1 MLLCNLSGKHSD
13 QSIKNLHCITGYQI
27 NGVKMINLLYLSCGS
42 GVNSLLFEAAKM
54 LREESC
60 SINVIQY
67 SSEDMD
73 KNEEIFSHVLNQVPS
88 TDFVIIDLHG
98 SVPYFKKFTRLQ
110 EKIKTGKTPVFL
122 FSSIDEEMAEYRSWF
137 PFSNDD
143 YHQVFSYLHLGGL
156 ENMRSLLLWVY
167 VQTGGGYQNVPKPV
181 RPPTHGIYHPGCH
194 PGIQIS
200 EYRMFLPKTTM
211 KAGILFWQNQYL
223 SKSLE
228 AVDMVITSLEY
239 EGLDTIPVYCSS
251 APDKIS
257 GSPGIAEIIRHYFMD
272 GEKTTI
278 DVLLIMMGFSQLS
291 FSAPGS
297 GETNMVTD
305 NFFSLL
311 GVPVLQ
317 LITTN
322 QGCEE
327 WNNNIAGLSIL
338 EISSHVVWPEYDGQI
353 ITVPVACHEQAEKTR
368 KIRGIN
374 ERIQK
379 VAKMAKSWAELRIT
393 PVHERRVALI
403 LYQYGLA
410 NDCIGGAFG
419 LDTPESVVKIL
430 HAMKDAGYDCGEEL
444 PASGQELIQ
453 QLLSSL
459 TNTPECMDEEE
470 LKRRSVD
477 LVSTKEYLTWLS
489 KIPKGCSQ
497 KIIHDWGEPPGTILT
512 AGKEVLI
519 PGKLF
524 GNIFIGLQPPR
535 GFLEEADAVYHS
547 NDIVMPHQY
556 LAFYQ
561 WIKEKFKAQ
570 AIIHMG
576 THGTL
581 EWLPGKGVGLSSE
594 CYPDITLGDL
604 PHLYP
609 YIIDNPGEG
618 IQAKRRSSAVILDHL
633 IPAMTRAGGYGKLE
647 ELTIYIQDYFRSE
660 KNRDNAKA
668 LEILKEIAQLVEET
682 NLSSDLQISLSDQEN
697 LAASLELIYDYL
709 CTARDSLIKDGLHI
723 YGFSPEGERFCE
735 MLYALTRMK
744 NGSMPSLRESVGKS
758 MGLILSK
765 LQENPSGWNE
775 LFQKPNGALIDDI
788 DKISFDIIRSIVATG
803 CDPEKIPVI
812 TQDLYNNSELNETLI
827 RICKTIVP
835 DLRQTTDEMNNLLSG
850 LNGGYVPPGPSG
862 PPTRG
867 NAHILPTGRNF
878 YSIDPAIIPTPA
890 AFAIGKKMAD
900 QMIERYVR
908 DEGVYPEN
916 VGIVI
921 FATDSMKTGG
931 DDIAYLLWLMGLR
944 PVWSS
949 YGGRVTGLEIIPL
962 SELNRPRID
971 VTLRITGLFRDVFP
985 GLVEL
990 IDEGV
995 EMVATLDE
1003 SDQENYL
1010 ASHLRKSLLESL
1022 KNGMDPDEAR
1032 SRALVRI
1039 FGCPPGTYGAGV
1051 ADKIITSGWEERQD
1065 LADTYIDWGGHAY
1078 GRKYKGEAMKDLFR
1092 TLLSRLDV
1100 TVKNHNSRELD
1111 ILDNDDDFMYHGGMI
1126 AVTKAYGDKD
1136 PVSFVG
1142 DSSDPDKP
1150 VLRTVEEESKFL
1162 FRSRIENPKWLLGL
1176 KPHRYRGAQELTSLF
1191 DFAFGWDATADVL
1204 EKWQYQSLAETFLF
1218 DKACREWLSEDNPY
1232 ALQHMAGRLLE
1243 AVDRGMWN
1251 PDEETL
1257 SLLQSIYLSVESNL
1271 ESLTDP
1277 KSRISTKDI

>member
-1 MLLCNLSGKHSD
+1 
-13 QSIKNLHCITGYQI
+13 
-27 NGVKMINLLYLSCGS
+27 MINLLYLGCGS
-42 GVNSLLFEAAKM
+42 GDNRLLFEAAKN

-67 SSEDMD
+67 CSEELD
-73 KNEEIFSHVLNQVPS
+73 KNEEIFSYVLKQFS
-88 TDFVIIDLHG
+88 SADFIIINLHG
-98 SVPYFKKFTRLQ
+98 SVPYFKKFPRLR
-110 EKIKTGKTPVFL
+110 EAINSGNIPVFL
-122 FSSIDEEMAEYRSWF
+122 ISTIDEEMAEYRSWF

-143 YHQVFSYLHLGGL
+143 YNQVYSYLHLGGL
-156 ENMRSLLLWVY
+156 QNMRSLLLWVY
-167 VQTGGGYQNVPKPV
+167 VQIGGGCHSIPKPV
-181 RPPTHGIYHPGCH
+181 QPPTHGIYHLGWH
-194 PGIQIS
+194 PDIQIS
-200 EYRMFLPKTTM
+200 EYRMFLSKKTM

-223 SKSLE
+223 SKSLA
-228 AVDMVITSLEY
+228 AVDMVITSLED

-251 APDKIS
+251 APDPIS

-272 GEKTTI
+272 DEKTTI
-278 DVLLIMMGFSQLS
+278 DVLLVMMGFSQLS

-297 GETNMVTD
+297 GETGINPD
-305 NFFSLL
+305 NFFSFL

-322 QGCEE
+322 QSYEE
-327 WNNNIAGLSIL
+327 WSENIAGLSIL

-353 ITVPVACHEQAEKTR
+353 ISIPVACYEPDENSR
-368 KIRGIN
+368 KINGIE
-374 ERIQK
+374 ERTRK
-379 VAKMAKSWAELRIT
+379 VAKMAKSWAALRCT
-393 PVHERRVALI
+393 PVHERRVAII

-419 LDTPESVVKIL
+419 LDTPESVVQIL
-430 HAMKDAGYDCGEEL
+430 HAMKNAGYDCGEIL
-444 PASGQELIQ
+444 PASGQELIHL
-453 QLLSSL
+453 LLSGL
-459 TNTPECMDEEE
+459 TNTPECMDEGE
-470 LKRRSVD
+470 LLSKSAD
-477 LVSTKEYLTWLS
+477 LVSRDEYLTWLS
-489 KIPKGCSQ
+489 KIPDICSQ

-512 AGKEVLI
+512 AEKKVLI
-519 PGKLF
+519 PGKAF

-535 GFLEEADAVYHS
+535 GFLEDADAVYHS
-547 NDIVMPHQY
+547 TDIVMPHQY
-556 LAFYQ
+556 FAFYR
-561 WIKEKFKAQ
+561 WLKEGYKAQ

-581 EWLPGKGVGLSSE
+581 EWLPGKSVGLSST
-594 CYPDITLGDL
+594 CYPDMMIEDL

-633 IPAMTRAGGYGKLE
+633 IPAMTRAGGYGNLE
-647 ELTIYIQDYFRSE
+647 ELTVYIQEYFRAE
-660 KNRDNAKA
+660 KNRDDVKA
-668 LEILKEIAQLVEET
+668 SEILKEIQQLVEET
-682 NLSSDLQISLSDQEN
+682 NLASDLQISLSAPEN
-697 LAASLELIYDYL
+697 LAVSLGSMYDYL

-723 YGFSPEGERFCE
+723 YGFCPQGERFSE
-735 MLYALTRMK
+735 MLYALTRIK
-744 NGSMPSLRESVGKS
+744 NGSIPSLRESIGKS
-758 MGLILSK
+758 MGLVLSE
-765 LQENPSGWNE
+765 LQENPSGWND
-775 LFQKPNGALIDDI
+775 LFQKPNGALLDDI
-788 DKISFDIIRSIVATG
+788 DTLSFDIIRSIVATG
-803 CDPEKIPVI
+803 CNPDKIPDI
-812 TQDLYNNSELNETLI
+812 TRDLCNDPDLNETLHK
-827 RICKTIVP
+827 ICKNIVP
-835 DLRQTTDEMNNLLSG
+835 NLEQTTDEMNNLLSG

-944 PVWSS
+944 PLWSA

-962 SELNRPRID
+962 FDLKRPRID

-995 EMVATLDE
+995 EMIATLDE
-1003 SDQENYL
+1003 KDEENYL

-1022 KNGMDPDEAR
+1022 KNGMDPEEAR
-1032 SRALVRI
+1032 SRALIRI

-1051 ADKIITSGWEERQD
+1051 ADKIITSGWEKKQD
-1065 LADTYIDWGGHAY
+1065 LADTYLDWGGHAY
-1078 GRKYKGEAMKDLFR
+1078 GRKYKGEAMRDLFQ
-1092 TLLSRLDV
+1092 TLLSKLDV

-1126 AVTKAYGDKD
+1126 AVTKAYGEKD

-1150 VLRTVEEESKFL
+1150 VIRTIEEESKFL
-1162 FRSRIENPKWLLGL
+1162 FRSRIQNPKWLEGL

-1204 EKWQYQSLAETFLF
+1204 EEWQYQSLAETFLF
-1218 DKACREWLSEDNPY
+1218 DESCREWLSEDNPY
-1232 ALQHMAGRLLE
+1232 ALRHMSGRLLE
-1243 AVDRGMWN
+1243 AVDRGMWS

-1257 SLLQSIYLSVESNL
+1257 GLLQSIYLSIESNL

-1277 KSRISTKDI
+1277 QKKISTQNI